1 MFCVPSRLWENGCYC
16 VTGLRLHPHFGSDTK
31 SQLHTCDKVQ
41 KLPRLSAG
49 IIHHH
54 SERRWL
60 VAQKNETK
68 ELYKLA
74 LEGFSVKRKPCSYS
88 LIFKDDSE
96 GVINKNLLV
105 FSDGKFRLFSRRHCV
120 WRSHRN
126 VTRVK
131 NLKMRNSEVMG
142 FFK

>member
-1 MFCVPSRLWENGCYC
+1 M
-16 VTGLRLHPHFGSDTK
+16 
-31 SQLHTCDKVQ
+31 Q

-74 LEGFSVKRKPCSYS
+74 LEGFPVKRKPCSYS

-105 FSDGKFRLFSRRHCV
+105 FSHGKFRLFSRRHCV

-126 VTRVK
+126 VTSQKPENEEFRGNGIFQVNHFKFRV
-131 NLKMRNSEVMG
+131 LSVFVSLG
-142 FFK
+142 IPGD

>member
-1 MFCVPSRLWENGCYC
+1 M
-16 VTGLRLHPHFGSDTK
+16 
-31 SQLHTCDKVQ
+31 Q

-105 FSDGKFRLFSRRHCV
+105 LSHGKFRFFSRRHCV

-126 VTRVK
+126 VTKVK

-142 FFK
+142 FFR